1 MTNNIRSSFSTLP
14 SLPSLAVA
22 KTETKNKHSLH
33 WFGFH
38 CWASGFAIWQGWVA
52 LKVRETFRNMAHH
65 LRRPPQQ
72 PKKAAVLFLFIST
85 SLSFIFISKE
95 SYYIIM
101 KTKQNKPGSNDV
113 FAVRLLMD
121 RPRES
126 WSGDELQAP
135 TTISFRSVW
144 PRKIYFVWL
153 RGCW

>member
-22 KTETKNKHSLH
+22 KTETKINIHYID
-33 WFGFH
+33 
-38 CWASGFAIWQGWVA
+38 SGFIVGRVASLSGKGEWLSRFERLSAIWHTTFVA
-52 LKVRETFRNMAHH
+52 
-65 LRRPPQQ
+65 PQQQ